1 MDGPDG
7 GAGRLHQGI
16 EATSPELMGR
26 DAPEID
32 ESSIDGHSHP
42 GSAPNYSRSRGS
54 AHSRQRKHTVP
65 SADESLKMAAGGS
78 CCHGCTRASL
88 KVCCVST
95 VPTPKS
101 QPLGPVALAAV
112 IAGPVCVLCLL
123 LVLAFYVCHNH
134 RGLGAGGA
142 GAHHHHHRVPNE
154 EDPSMDHPFIT
165 VGTTLKD
172 LIYDMTTSGSGS
184 GKVGLSEGLD
194 GEGPPQTSSSSSSS
208 STAAADSPT
217 LNPLWEQMIKSVKR
231 WMFQAQEDQGPAE
244 ITGPSDESL
253 NLQAFQVFPPNES
266 FQIHEDIFRYSDI
279 MRKKLLKGNT
289 FIPFS
294 SSIIWNI
301 RWFRGTMTGFQLL
314 VCLV

>member
-1 MDGPDG
+1 MEVQDTS
-7 GAGRLHQGI
+7 HQGI
-16 EATSPELMGR
+16 EATSPELMGK
-26 DAPEID
+26 D
-32 ESSIDGHSHP
+32 SINGHSHP
-42 GSAPNYSRSRGS
+42 GSALNYSCSKGS
-54 AHSRQRKHTVP
+54 AHSRQRRQTVP
-65 SADESLKMAAGGS
+65 STDESLKMAAGGS
-78 CCHGCTRASL
+78 CCHGSACAFL

-184 GKVGLSEGLD
+184 GNGLSEGLE

-208 STAAADSPT
+208 SAAADSPT
-217 LNPLWEQMIKSVKR
+217 LNHLWEQMMKSMKR
-231 WMFQAQEDQGPAE
+231 WMFQAQEDQDPAE

-253 NLQAFQVFPPNES
+253 NLQAFS
-266 FQIHEDIFRYSDI
+266 
-279 MRKKLLKGNT
+279 G
-289 FIPFS
+289 FS
-294 SSIIWNI
+294 YK
-301 RWFRGTMTGFQLL
+301 
-314 VCLV
+314 

>member
-1 MDGPDG
+1 M
-7 GAGRLHQGI
+7 
-16 EATSPELMGR
+16 ATPIQ
-26 DAPEID
+26 APPLIN
-32 ESSIDGHSHP
+32 SC
-42 GSAPNYSRSRGS
+42 SRGS
-54 AHSRQRKHTVP
+54 AHSRQRT
-65 SADESLKMAAGGS
+65 LTGGS
-78 CCHGCTRASL
+78 CCHGSTCASL

-184 GKVGLSEGLD
+184 GKGLPEGLD
-194 GEGPPQTSSSSSSS
+194 GEGPPQTSSWS
-208 STAAADSPT
+208 AAADWPT
-217 LNPLWEQMIKSVKR
+217 LNHLWEQMMKSMKQ

-244 ITGPSDESL
+244 RTGPSDESL
-253 NLQAFQVFPPNES
+253 NLQ
-266 FQIHEDIFRYSDI
+266 
-279 MRKKLLKGNT
+279 T
-289 FIPFS
+289 FSGFS
-294 SSIIWNI
+294 SK
-301 RWFRGTMTGFQLL
+301 
-314 VCLV
+314 